1 MTRSSPARIAAL
13 AGLLLAPLA
22 VPAQQALV
30 PAQSEIVFVS
40 KQLGVPVE
48 GRFKTFNAQV
58 SFDPKKPEAAK
69 IGFTVDLT
77 SATLGAAEAEAELKK
92 PGWFDSARVPQATFQ
107 STAVKPAGA
116 GRFDVTGK
124 LTIKGTTRDV
134 TVPVTLAQAGATTT
148 ASGSFVLKRIEFRIG
163 EGEWNDT
170 SIVAND
176 VQVRLKLALTGV
188 GPL

>member
-1 MTRSSPARIAAL
+1 MTPRPLRAAAL
-13 AGLLLAPLA
+13 TLMLLAPLA
-22 VPAQQALV
+22 VPAQQVLV
-30 PAQSEIVFVS
+30 PAQSEIMFTS
-40 KQLGVPVE
+40 KQLGVPVD
-48 GRFKTFNAQV
+48 GRFKTFSAQV
-58 SFDPKKPEAAK
+58 AFDPKKPETAK
-69 IGFTVDLT
+69 IAFTVDLT
-77 SATLGAAEAEAELKK
+77 SAAMGAAEAEAELKK

-107 STAVKPAGA
+107 STSVKAVGA
-116 GRFDVTGK
+116 GRFDVAGK

-134 TVPVTLAQAGATTT
+134 TVPVTLTQAGATTT
-148 ASGSFVLKRIEFRIG
+148 ATGSFVLKRIEFRIG